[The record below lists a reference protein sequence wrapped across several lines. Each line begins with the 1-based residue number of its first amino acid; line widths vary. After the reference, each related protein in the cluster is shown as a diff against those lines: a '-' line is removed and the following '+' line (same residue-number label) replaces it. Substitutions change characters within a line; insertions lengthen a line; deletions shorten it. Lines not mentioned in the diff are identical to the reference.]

1 MRIRAWLH
9 RAAHAG
15 FQELPMSTTNFYRGV
30 VLRKLIAVFA
40 AMLWLCAPCAAEP
53 GAPDPGNA
61 KAGAAL
67 VSALRQG
74 GLVIYFRHA
83 DTGPAYQEQGVD
95 LSRCDTQRNL
105 NDKGRVEAEQ
115 IGDQF
120 RRLGIPVGGVLTSEF
135 CRCRET
141 AELAFERYTVEATLT
156 GVSRSPEAAAKRE
169 RAVSGLKKLLGTPP
183 DPATNTVLVSHG
195 YNLWDAEGFH
205 LGTQGEAAIYR
216 PDGQGGY
223 VLVARLTPEQWGQL
237 PER

>member
-1 MRIRAWLH
+1 
-9 RAAHAG
+9 
-15 FQELPMSTTNFYRGV
+15 MSTTGSFRQFSPRHIMA
-30 VLRKLIAVFA
+30 VLA
-40 AMLWLCAPCAAEP
+40 ALLGFCGPCAAASDP
-53 GAPDPGNA
+53 GTPDPGNA
-61 KAGAAL
+61 KSGAAL

-74 GLVIYFRHA
+74 GQVIYFRHA

-95 LSRCDTQRNL
+95 LKRCDTQRNL

-115 IGDQF
+115 IGGQF
-120 RRLGIPVGGVLTSEF
+120 RRLRIPVGEVFSSEF

-141 AELAFERYTVEATLT
+141 AELAFERYTIEASLT
-156 GVSRSPEAAAKRE
+156 GVSRSAEAAPRRE
-169 RAVSGLKKLLGTPP
+169 LATAGLRKLLAKAPQ
-183 DPATNTVLVSHG
+183 PATNTVLVSHG

-205 LGTQGEAAIYR
+205 LGTQGEAAIFR

>member
-1 MRIRAWLH
+1 
-9 RAAHAG
+9 
-15 FQELPMSTTNFYRGV
+15 MSTMHPERCDLLRNF
-30 VLRKLIAVFA
+30 LA
-40 AMLWLCAPCAAEP
+40 ALAATLWLCATSAAEP
-53 GAPDPGNA
+53 GTPDPGNA
-61 KAGAAL
+61 RAGAAL
-67 VSALRQG
+67 VSVLRQG

-120 RRLGIPVGGVLTSEF
+120 RRLGIPVGKVLTSEF

-141 AELAFERYTVEATLT
+141 AELAFERYTVEASLT
-156 GVSRSPEAAAKRE
+156 GVSRSPEAAPGRE
-169 RAVSGLKKLLGTPP
+169 LAVAGLKKLLGTPP

-216 PDGQGGY
+216 PDGQGGH